1 MSLVAVKSPSVT
13 SLADPSATWCSGL
26 GRDGILARCSYLW
39 PSHLMHWTWMHLTTP
54 KKFLQLKPELAVLQY
69 RWPPEA

>member
-1 MSLVAVKSPSVT
+1 
-13 SLADPSATWCSGL
+13 
-26 GRDGILARCSYLW
+26 
-39 PSHLMHWTWMHLTTP
+39 MHWTWMHLTTP